1 MVAQGYISAE
11 EARQAL
17 RQIYR
22 GDAESNLQNALRESL
37 SDELKPIDEK
47 GRWKPSP
54 LLVLTVVLLCAL
66 VGVFIYFSSRRTRM
80 SPYYDQP
87 GWRQRGP
94 EDVAGVLVLF
104 ACAAVGF
111 CWYVAVSRLHLRN
124 AQCLEI
130 FLYGAILFFGG
141 GLIIAQLVGRRKK
154 REENWP
160 HPAIVIPASKDA
172 KMVRDAN
179 QAGATLLGY
188 NVHKEPWLWPD
199 MVRMKHGVIVGGTG
213 AGKSTFLE
221 NIIAQDLTRRFGAR
235 RMPMII
241 FDGKGEREFLDR
253 LLPHIEAAGRLQDL
267 RVIDPT
273 HPSESA
279 RYNPFYALDDAYQ
292 EHVNFIFR
300 SFGLREDF
308 FKGHQEAYLSDLVR
322 ILQYTGKLFNVY
334 DVLVMALDEK
344 VLEEQIGI
352 AKARLASAPGISMQ
366 KRLNFEMSVKMLQRS
381 LSDRERV
388 EKIQGLLNE
397 LLSFLEDELSIVTG
411 SYQDL
416 LTLDDVLE
424 KDLILFV
431 SLNANRN
438 QRAVEALGK
447 ILLQNIQLMVGKR
460 YAQPASSRD
469 ADEPMLSVI
478 LDEFAP
484 FAYPGFTQV
493 LQTARGARV
502 SFLFSFQ
509 SMPQLQRVSQAF
521 ADEVSSAPGTK
532 MIMNVSEENTAQWFL
547 KASARIATKRRSL
560 SVRRTGMFS
569 TKYTETGTG
578 SESDI
583 KETRARE
590 DHIKN
595 LPVGQMEI
603 LMVDNREGTRYSH
616 LHVRRAPR
624 FQVEGLEPSLYPK
637 MHSYLDPEVGVNL
650 RFKEAENRKQRRR
663 RTAGLFL
670 GVGGGQ

>member
-1 MVAQGYISAE
+1 
-11 EARQAL
+11 
-17 RQIYR
+17 
-22 GDAESNLQNALRESL
+22 
-37 SDELKPIDEK
+37 
-47 GRWKPSP
+47 
-54 LLVLTVVLLCAL
+54 
-66 VGVFIYFSSRRTRM
+66 M
-80 SPYYDQP
+80 SPYYEQA
-87 GWRQRGP
+87 GWQDRRR
-94 EDVAGVLVLF
+94 EDLAGALVLLV
-104 ACAAVGF
+104 CALIAI
-111 CWYVAVSRLHLRN
+111 CWYVAVTRLHFHN
-124 AQCLEI
+124 DQCLEI
-130 FLYGAILFFGG
+130 LIYLAIFFLAS
-141 GLIIAQLVGRRKK
+141 GLSLAHLLGRRRK
-154 REENWP
+154 REANWP
-160 HPAIVIPASKDA
+160 HPAIWISSTKDS
-172 KMVRDAN
+172 RILLNAN
-179 QAGATLLGY
+179 QTGATLLGY

-199 MVRMKHGVIVGGTG
+199 AVRMKHGVIVGGTG

-221 NIIAQDLTRRFGAR
+221 NIIAQDLTRHVGAR

-241 FDGKGEREFLDR
+241 FDGKGERDFLGR
-253 LLPHIEAAGRLQDL
+253 LMPHIESAGRLQDL
-267 RVIDPT
+267 RVIDPSR
-273 HPSESA
+273 PSESA

-292 EHVNFIFR
+292 EHVNFVFR

-334 DVLVMALDEK
+334 DVLVMALDES
-344 VLEEQIGI
+344 VLREQINA
-352 AKARLASAPGISMQ
+352 AKERLDSMPAVSTQ
-366 KRLNFEMSVKMLQRS
+366 KRLNFEMSARMLERS
-381 LSDRERV
+381 LADRERI

-416 LTLDDVLE
+416 LTLDDVLD

-460 YAQPASSRD
+460 YAQAAGERD
-469 ADEPMLSVI
+469 RDEPMLSVI

-509 SMPQLQRVSQAF
+509 SLPQLQRVSQSF

-532 MIMNVSEENTAQWFL
+532 MIMNVSEEHTAQWFL
-547 KASARIATKRRSL
+547 KASARFAAKRRSL
-560 SVRRTGMFS
+560 SVRRTGLFAPQ
-569 TKYTETGTG
+569 YTETGTG
-578 SESDI
+578 SESDV

-603 LMVDNREGTRYSH
+603 LMVDNREGTLHSH
-616 LHVRRAPR
+616 LHVRQAPR
-624 FQVEGLEPSLYPK
+624 FQLPGLTPSLYPR
-637 MHSYLDPEVGVNL
+637 MQSYLDPRVGVNL
-650 RFKEAENRKQRRR
+650 RFKENQNRRQRRR
-663 RTAGLFL
+663 RSAGLSLDAFM
-670 GVGGGQ
+670 GN

>member
-1 MVAQGYISAE
+1 
-11 EARQAL
+11 
-17 RQIYR
+17 
-22 GDAESNLQNALRESL
+22 
-37 SDELKPIDEK
+37 
-47 GRWKPSP
+47 
-54 LLVLTVVLLCAL
+54 
-66 VGVFIYFSSRRTRM
+66 M
-80 SPYYDQP
+80 SPAYDAP
-87 GWRQRGP
+87 PRRNPSGP
-94 EDVAGVLVLF
+94 EDLVGVLVLLG
-104 ACAAVGF
+104 CAVLAF

-130 FLYGAILFFGG
+130 FMDFAVLFFGA
-141 GLIIAQLVGRRKK
+141 GLIVAQLAGRRAK

-160 HPAIVIPASKDA
+160 HPPVYVPGT
-172 KMVRDAN
+172 RDRSQARSAN
-179 QAGATLLGY
+179 QSAATLLGY

-199 MVRMKHGVIVGGTG
+199 AVRLKHGVIVGGTG

-221 NIIAQDLTRRFGAR
+221 NIIAQDLERTFGSR
-235 RMPMII
+235 KMPMII
-241 FDGKGEREFLDR
+241 FDGKGERDFLDR

-267 RVIDPT
+267 RVLDPT
-273 HPSESA
+273 HPSESV

-334 DVLVMALDEK
+334 DVLVMALDEN
-344 VLEEQIGI
+344 VLQEQIGI
-352 AKARLASAPGISMQ
+352 AKTRLATLPGISAQ
-366 KRLNFEMSVKMLQRS
+366 QRLNFEMSVRMLQRS
-381 LSDRERV
+381 LADRERV

-416 LTLDDVLE
+416 LTLDDVFE

-431 SLNANRN
+431 SLNTNRN

-460 YAQPASSRD
+460 YARASTDRQ

-493 LQTARGARV
+493 LQTARGAKV

-509 SMPQLQRVSQAF
+509 SLPQLQRVSQAF
-521 ADEVSSAPGTK
+521 SDEVSSAPGTK

-547 KASARIATKRRSL
+547 KASAKIATKRRSL
-560 SVRRTGMFS
+560 SVRRTGIFS
-569 TKYTETGTG
+569 TKYTEVGTG
-578 SESDI
+578 SESEI

-590 DHIKN
+590 EHIKN

-616 LHVRRAPR
+616 LHVRRAPSFR
-624 FQVEGLEPSLYPK
+624 LEGLAPRLYPK
-637 MHSYLDPEVGVNL
+637 MQSYLDPAVGVNL
-650 RFKEAENRKQRRR
+650 RFQEVENRKQRRR
-663 RTAGLFL
+663 RTAGISLEKSP
-670 GVGGGQ
+670 GERA

>member
-1 MVAQGYISAE
+1 VI
-11 EARQAL
+11 
-17 RQIYR
+17 
-22 GDAESNLQNALRESL
+22 
-37 SDELKPIDEK
+37 
-47 GRWKPSP
+47 
-54 LLVLTVVLLCAL
+54 
-66 VGVFIYFSSRRTRM
+66 
-80 SPYYDQP
+80 PYYDQP
-87 GWRQRGP
+87 TWRQRGP
-94 EDVAGVLVLF
+94 EEVTGVLVLF
-104 ACAAVGF
+104 GCAVLAF

-124 AQCLEI
+124 DQCLEI
-130 FLYGAILFFGG
+130 FLYVAILFFGG
-141 GLIIAQLVGRRKK
+141 GLVVAQLVGRRKK

-160 HPAIVIPASKDA
+160 HPSILIPASKDA
-172 KMVRDAN
+172 EIVRSAN
-179 QAGATLLGY
+179 RDGATLLGY
-188 NVHKEPWLWPD
+188 NVHKEPWVWPD
-199 MVRMKHGVIVGGTG
+199 AVRIKHGVIVGGTG

-221 NIIAQDLTRRFGAR
+221 NIVAQDLTRRFGAR

-322 ILQYTGKLFNVY
+322 ILQYTGKLFNIY

-344 VLEEQIGI
+344 VLEEQIGV
-352 AKARLASAPGISMQ
+352 AKARLTTVPAISMQ

-381 LSDRERV
+381 LADRERV
-388 EKIQGLLNE
+388 QKIQGLLNE

-424 KDLILFV
+424 RDLILFV

-460 YAQPASSRD
+460 YAQPASGRD

-509 SMPQLQRVSQAF
+509 SIPQLQRVSQAF

-560 SVRRTGMFS
+560 SVRRTGIFS

-578 SESDI
+578 NESDI

-603 LMVDNREGTRYSH
+603 LMVDNREGTLHSH
-616 LHVRRAPR
+616 LHVRRT
-624 FQVEGLEPSLYPK
+624 PSFRLDGFVPFLYPK
-637 MHSYLDPEVGVNL
+637 MYSYLDPETGVNL

-670 GVGGGQ
+670 GEAAGG

>member
-1 MVAQGYISAE
+1 
-11 EARQAL
+11 
-17 RQIYR
+17 
-22 GDAESNLQNALRESL
+22 
-37 SDELKPIDEK
+37 
-47 GRWKPSP
+47 
-54 LLVLTVVLLCAL
+54 
-66 VGVFIYFSSRRTRM
+66 M
-80 SPYYDQP
+80 SPAYDAP
-87 GWRQRGP
+87 PRRNPSGP
-94 EDVAGVLVLF
+94 EDIVGILVLVG
-104 ACAAVGF
+104 CAVMAF
-111 CWYVAVSRLHLRN
+111 FWYVAVSRLHLRN

-130 FLYGAILFFGG
+130 FMDFAVVFFGG
-141 GLIIAQLVGRRKK
+141 GLVISQLAGRRTK

-160 HPAIVIPASKDA
+160 HPPVSISGARDRSVASN
-172 KMVRDAN
+172 AN
-179 QAGATLLGY
+179 QNSSTLLGY
-188 NVHKEPWLWPD
+188 NVHREAWLWPD
-199 MVRMKHGVIVGGTG
+199 DVRMKHGIVVGGTG

-221 NIIAQDLTRRFGAR
+221 NIIAQDLGRTFGKR
-235 RMPMII
+235 KMPMII
-241 FDGKGEREFLDR
+241 FDGKGERDFLDR

-267 RVIDPT
+267 RVLDPT

-334 DVLVMALDEK
+334 DVLVMALDEN
-344 VLEEQIGI
+344 VLQEQICI
-352 AKARLASAPGISMQ
+352 AKMRLGSLPGISAQ
-366 KRLNFEMSVKMLQRS
+366 QRLNFEMSVRMLQRS
-381 LSDRERV
+381 LADRERV

-416 LTLDDVLE
+416 LTLDDVFE

-431 SLNANRN
+431 SLNTNRN

-460 YAQPASSRD
+460 YARASTDRQ

-493 LQTARGARV
+493 LQTARGAKV

-509 SMPQLQRVSQAF
+509 SLPQLQRVSQAF
-521 ADEVSSAPGTK
+521 SDEVSSAPGTK

-547 KASARIATKRRSL
+547 KASAKIATKRRSL
-560 SVRRTGMFS
+560 AVRRTGIFS
-569 TKYTETGTG
+569 TKYTEVGTG
-578 SESDI
+578 SESEI

-603 LMVDNREGTRYSH
+603 LMVDSREGTRYSH
-616 LHVRRAPR
+616 LHVRRAPSFR
-624 FQVEGLEPSLYPK
+624 IEGLAPRLYPK

-650 RFKEAENRKQRRR
+650 RFQEVENRKQRRR
-663 RTAGLFL
+663 RTAGISLENSP
-670 GVGGGQ
+670 GERA

>member
-1 MVAQGYISAE
+1 
-11 EARQAL
+11 
-17 RQIYR
+17 
-22 GDAESNLQNALRESL
+22 
-37 SDELKPIDEK
+37 
-47 GRWKPSP
+47 
-54 LLVLTVVLLCAL
+54 
-66 VGVFIYFSSRRTRM
+66 M

-94 EDVAGVLVLF
+94 EDVAGVLVLLS
-104 ACAAVGF
+104 CAVLAFG
-111 CWYVAVSRLHLRN
+111 WYVAVSRLHLHN
-124 AQCLEI
+124 SQCLEI
-130 FLYGAILFFGG
+130 FLDCAIMFFGG
-141 GLIIAQLVGRRKK
+141 GLVVAQLVGRRKK

-160 HPAIVIPASKDA
+160 HPAIQVPGSKDA
-172 KMVRDAN
+172 EIVRKASED
-179 QAGATLLGY
+179 GATVLGY

-199 MVRMKHGVIVGGTG
+199 IVRMKHGVIVGGTG

-221 NIIAQDLTRRFGAR
+221 NIVAQDVRRRFGTR

-352 AKARLASAPGISMQ
+352 AKARLASTPGISMQ

-416 LTLDDVLE
+416 LTLDDVLNN
-424 KDLILFV
+424 DLILFV

-460 YAQPASSRD
+460 YAQPASDRD

-560 SVRRTGMFS
+560 AVRRTGIFS
-569 TKYTETGTG
+569 TRYTETGTG
-578 SESDI
+578 SESDF

-603 LMVDNREGTRYSH
+603 LMVDHREGTRYSH

-624 FQVEGLEPSLYPK
+624 FEVEGIKPPLYPK
-637 MHSYLDPEVGVNL
+637 MHSYLDPEIGVNL

-670 GVGGGQ
+670 GEAAGE

>member
-1 MVAQGYISAE
+1 
-11 EARQAL
+11 
-17 RQIYR
+17 
-22 GDAESNLQNALRESL
+22 
-37 SDELKPIDEK
+37 
-47 GRWKPSP
+47 
-54 LLVLTVVLLCAL
+54 
-66 VGVFIYFSSRRTRM
+66 M

-87 GWRQRGP
+87 GWREKGP

-104 ACAAVGF
+104 ACAAIAF
-111 CWYVAVSRLHLRN
+111 AWYIAVSRLHLRED
-124 AQCLEI
+124 QCLEI
-130 FLYGAILFFGG
+130 FLYSAILFFGG
-141 GLIIAQLVGRRKK
+141 GLVVAHLVGRRKK

-160 HPAIVIPASKDA
+160 HPAIF
-172 KMVRDAN
+172 VRSSREGAAVQGAHQN
-179 QAGATLLGY
+179 CATLLGY

-199 MVRMKHGVIVGGTG
+199 AVRMKHGVIVGGTG

-221 NIIAQDLTRRFGAR
+221 NIIAQDATRRFGR
-235 RMPMII
+235 RKMPMII
-241 FDGKGEREFLDR
+241 FDGKGERDFLRR

-267 RVIDPT
+267 RVLDPT
-273 HPSESA
+273 NPRESA
-279 RYNPFYALDDAYQ
+279 RYNPFYALDDTYQ

-344 VLEEQIGI
+344 VLLEQIGI
-352 AKARLASAPGISMQ
+352 AKERLATVPGITMQ
-366 KRLNFEMSVKMLQRS
+366 RRLNFEMSVKMLQRS
-381 LSDRERV
+381 LADRERV

-416 LTLDDVLE
+416 LTLDDVLD

-460 YAQPASSRD
+460 YAQTAGTRD

-509 SMPQLQRVSQAF
+509 SIPQLQRVSQAF

-532 MIMNVSEENTAQWFL
+532 MIMNVSEEHTAQWFL
-547 KASARIATKRRSL
+547 KASSRIATKRRSL
-560 SVRRTGMFS
+560 SVRQTGIFS
-569 TKYTETGTG
+569 TKYRETGTG

-603 LMVDNREGTRYSH
+603 LMVDNREGTRHSH

-624 FQVEGLEPSLYPK
+624 FQLEGLEPSLYP
-637 MHSYLDPEVGVNL
+637 MMQSHFDPEVGVNL
-650 RFKEAENRKQRRR
+650 RFREVENRRQRRR

-670 GVGGGQ
+670 GEMGGE

>member
-1 MVAQGYISAE
+1 
-11 EARQAL
+11 
-17 RQIYR
+17 
-22 GDAESNLQNALRESL
+22 
-37 SDELKPIDEK
+37 
-47 GRWKPSP
+47 
-54 LLVLTVVLLCAL
+54 
-66 VGVFIYFSSRRTRM
+66 M

-87 GWRQRGP
+87 GLRQRGP
-94 EDVAGVLVLF
+94 EDVAGVLVLL
-104 ACAAVGF
+104 ACAVLAFG
-111 CWYVAVSRLHLRN
+111 WYVAVSRLHLHN
-124 AQCLEI
+124 PQCLEI
-130 FLYGAILFFGG
+130 FLDCAILFFGG
-141 GLIIAQLVGRRKK
+141 GLAVAQLVGRRKK

-160 HPAIVIPASKDA
+160 HPTILVSGSKDA
-172 KMVRDAN
+172 KIVRRAN
-179 QAGATLLGY
+179 QDGAAVLGY

-199 MVRMKHGVIVGGTG
+199 IVRVKHGVIVGGTG

-221 NIIAQDLTRRFGAR
+221 NIVAQDVNRRFGAR

-334 DVLVMALDEK
+334 DVLVMALDEQ
-344 VLEEQIGI
+344 VLQEQIAV
-352 AKARLASAPGISMQ
+352 AKARLATSPGISMQ

-397 LLSFLEDELSIVTG
+397 LLSFLEDELSVVTG

-424 KDLILFV
+424 RDLILFV

-460 YAQPASSRD
+460 YAQPASNRD

-560 SVRRTGMFS
+560 SVRRTGIFS

-624 FQVEGLEPSLYPK
+624 FRLEGLDPSLYPK
-637 MHSYLDPEVGVNL
+637 MHSYLDPKVGVNL
-650 RFKEAENRKQRRR
+650 RFKETENRKQRRR

-670 GVGGGQ
+670 GEASGQ

>member
-1 MVAQGYISAE
+1 M
-11 EARQAL
+11 
-17 RQIYR
+17 
-22 GDAESNLQNALRESL
+22 SL
-37 SDELKPIDEK
+37 YYEPI
-47 GRWKPSP
+47 
-54 LLVLTVVLLCAL
+54 
-66 VGVFIYFSSRRTRM
+66 
-80 SPYYDQP
+80 
-87 GWRQRGP
+87 GWRDRGP

-104 ACAAVGF
+104 ACAVIAL
-111 CWYVAVSRLHLRN
+111 CWYVAVSRLHLN
-124 AQCLEI
+124 NSQCLEI
-130 FLYGAILFFGG
+130 FLYASILFFGG
-141 GLIIAQLVGRRKK
+141 GLVGAQLLGRRTK
-154 REENWP
+154 REANWP
-160 HPAIVIPASKDA
+160 HPPLLIPASKDA
-172 KMVRDAN
+172 AMVCDAH
-179 QAGATLLGY
+179 QAGATVLGC

-199 MVRMKHGVIVGGTG
+199 AVRMKHGVIVGGTG

-221 NIIAQDLTRRFGAR
+221 NIIAQDLTRHFGAR

-241 FDGKGEREFLDR
+241 FDGKGERDFLER
-253 LLPHIEAAGRLQDL
+253 LLPHIERAGRLQDL

-273 HPSESA
+273 RPDESA

-322 ILQYTGKLFNVY
+322 VLQYTGKLFNIY
-334 DVLVMALDEK
+334 DVLVMALDED
-344 VLEEQIGI
+344 VLQEQIAA
-352 AKARLASAPGISMQ
+352 AKAHLKTIPAISMQ
-366 KRLNFEMSVKMLQRS
+366 KRLNFEMSAKMLQRS
-381 LSDRERV
+381 LADRERV

-416 LTLDDVLE
+416 LTLEDVVE

-460 YAQPASSRD
+460 YAQSASDRD
-469 ADEPMLSVI
+469 SDEPMLSVI

-509 SMPQLQRVSQAF
+509 SLPQLQWVSQAF

-532 MIMNVSEENTAQWFL
+532 IIMNVTEEHTAQWFL
-547 KASARIATKRRSL
+547 RASARFAAKRRSL
-560 SVRRTGMFS
+560 SVRRTGVFS
-569 TKYTETGTG
+569 AKYIETGTG

-603 LMVDNREGTRYSH
+603 LMVDNREGTRYGH
-616 LHVRRAPR
+616 LHVRQAPR
-624 FQVEGLEPSLYPK
+624 FEMEGLATALYPR
-637 MHSYLDPEVGVNL
+637 MHSYLDPHVGVNL
-650 RFKEAENRKQRRR
+650 RFRETENRKQRRR

-670 GVGGGQ
+670 EPVNRG

>member
-1 MVAQGYISAE
+1 
-11 EARQAL
+11 
-17 RQIYR
+17 
-22 GDAESNLQNALRESL
+22 
-37 SDELKPIDEK
+37 
-47 GRWKPSP
+47 
-54 LLVLTVVLLCAL
+54 
-66 VGVFIYFSSRRTRM
+66 M
-80 SPYYDQP
+80 SFYHDQP
-87 GWRQRGP
+87 SWRQRGP
-94 EDVAGVLVLF
+94 EDVTGVLVLL
-104 ACAAVGF
+104 ACAAVAVA
-111 CWYVAVSRLHLRN
+111 WYLAVSRLHLHN
-124 AQCLEI
+124 SQCLEI
-130 FLYGAILFFGG
+130 FLYGAILLLGG
-141 GLIIAQLVGRRKK
+141 GLAIAQWAGRRKK
-154 REENWP
+154 REEGWP
-160 HPAIVIPASKDA
+160 HPAIFIRASEDA
-172 KMVRDAN
+172 LTVQEAHLRD
-179 QAGATLLGY
+179 ATLLGY
-188 NVHKEPWLWPD
+188 NVYKEPWLWPD
-199 MVRMKHGVIVGGTG
+199 AVRMKHGIIIGGTG

-221 NIIAQDLTRRFGAR
+221 NIISQDVVRRFGKR
-235 RMPMII
+235 KMPMII

-253 LLPHIEAAGRLQDL
+253 LLPHIEAAGRLEDL

-273 HPSESA
+273 NPTESA
-279 RYNPFYALDDAYQ
+279 RYNPFYALDNAYQ
-292 EHVNFIFR
+292 EHVNFVFR

-322 ILQYTGKLFNVY
+322 VLQYTGKLFNIY
-334 DVLVMALDEK
+334 DVLVMALDEEALTE
-344 VLEEQIGI
+344 VIAA
-352 AKARLASAPGISMQ
+352 AKARMALVSDISMQ
-366 KRLNFEMSVKMLQRS
+366 MRLNFEMSVKMLQRS

-388 EKIQGLLNE
+388 EKIQGLLND
-397 LLSFLEDELSIVTG
+397 LLNFLEDELSVVTG

-460 YAQPASSRD
+460 YSQTAIGQSAP
-469 ADEPMLSVI
+469 EPMLSVI

-509 SMPQLQRVSQAF
+509 SLPQLQRVSQAF

-547 KASARIATKRRSL
+547 KASSRIAGKRRSL
-560 SVRRTGMFS
+560 SVRRTGFIS
-569 TKYTETGTG
+569 TRYTETGTG

-624 FQVEGLEPSLYPK
+624 FELEGAKSSLYPK
-637 MHSYLDPEVGVNL
+637 MRSYLDPNLGANL
-650 RFKEAENRKQRRR
+650 RFKEPENRKRGRR

-670 GVGGGQ
+670 GDGSGE

>member
-1 MVAQGYISAE
+1 
-11 EARQAL
+11 
-17 RQIYR
+17 
-22 GDAESNLQNALRESL
+22 
-37 SDELKPIDEK
+37 
-47 GRWKPSP
+47 
-54 LLVLTVVLLCAL
+54 
-66 VGVFIYFSSRRTRM
+66 M
-80 SPYYDQP
+80 SPYSDQP
-87 GWRQRGP
+87 RPQQNGP
-94 EDVAGVLVLF
+94 HDIVAVFMLMG
-104 ACAAVGF
+104 CAVIGF

-124 AQCLEI
+124 QQCTEI
-130 FLYGAILFFGG
+130 FMYCAIWFFGG
-141 GLIIAQLVGRRKK
+141 GLVVSQMVGRRAK
-154 REENWP
+154 REANWP
-160 HPAIVIPASKDA
+160 HPPLFIAGSKDA
-172 KMVRDAN
+172 SIATDAN
-179 QAGATLLGY
+179 QNAATLLGY
-188 NVHKEPWLWPD
+188 SVHKEAWLWPD
-199 MVRMKHGVIVGGTG
+199 AVRMKHGVIVGGTG

-221 NIIAQDLTRRFGAR
+221 NIIAQDLKRRFGSR
-235 RMPMII
+235 KMPMII
-241 FDGKGEREFLDR
+241 FDGKGEREFLER

-267 RVIDPT
+267 RVLDPT
-273 HPSESA
+273 HPSESD

-344 VLEEQIGI
+344 VLQEQIEI
-352 AKARLASAPGISMQ
+352 AKARLAKLPNISMQ
-366 KRLNFEMSVKMLQRS
+366 RRLNFEMSVRMLERS
-381 LSDRERV
+381 FSDRERV

-416 LTLDDVLE
+416 LTLDDVFE
-424 KDLILFV
+424 QDLILFV
-431 SLNANRN
+431 SLNTNRN

-460 YAQPASSRD
+460 YAKAAGDRST
-469 ADEPMLSVI
+469 DEPMLSVI

-509 SMPQLQRVSQAF
+509 SLPQLQRVSQAF
-521 ADEVSSAPGTK
+521 SDEVSSAPGTK

-547 KASARIATKRRSL
+547 KASARIATKRRNL
-560 SVRRTGMFS
+560 AVRRTGIF
-569 TKYTETGTG
+569 TAKYTETGTG
-578 SESDI
+578 SESEM

-590 DHIKN
+590 EHIKN

-603 LMVDNREGTRYSH
+603 LMVDSREGTRHSH
-616 LHVRRAPR
+616 LHVRRAPSFR
-624 FQVEGLEPSLYPK
+624 LEGLTPSLYPK
-637 MHSYLDPEVGVNL
+637 MHSHLDPSLGVNL
-650 RFKEAENRKQRRR
+650 RFKDAENRKKRRKR
-663 RTAGLFL
+663 IAGVSLDPPP
-670 GVGGGQ
+670 GE

>member
-1 MVAQGYISAE
+1 
-11 EARQAL
+11 
-17 RQIYR
+17 
-22 GDAESNLQNALRESL
+22 
-37 SDELKPIDEK
+37 
-47 GRWKPSP
+47 
-54 LLVLTVVLLCAL
+54 
-66 VGVFIYFSSRRTRM
+66 M

-94 EDVAGVLVLF
+94 EDVAGVLVLL
-104 ACAAVGF
+104 ACAVLAFG
-111 CWYVAVSRLHLRN
+111 WYVAVSRLHLRN
-124 AQCLEI
+124 SQCLEI
-130 FLYGAILFFGG
+130 FLDCAILFFGG
-141 GLIIAQLVGRRKK
+141 GLAVAQLVGGRKK

-160 HPAIVIPASKDA
+160 HPAILVPGSKDA
-172 KMVRDAN
+172 KIVRRAN
-179 QAGATLLGY
+179 QDGATVLGY

-199 MVRMKHGVIVGGTG
+199 IVRMKHGVIVGGTG

-221 NIIAQDLTRRFGAR
+221 NIVAQDMNRRFGAR

-352 AKARLASAPGISMQ
+352 AKARLATVPGISMQ

-381 LSDRERV
+381 LADRERV

-416 LTLDDVLE
+416 LTLDDVLNN
-424 KDLILFV
+424 DLILFV

-460 YAQPASSRD
+460 YAQPAGDRD

-560 SVRRTGMFS
+560 SVRRTGIFS

-624 FQVEGLEPSLYPK
+624 FQVEGHQAVPLSEDAQLSGPGES
-637 MHSYLDPEVGVNL
+637 
-650 RFKEAENRKQRRR
+650 A
-663 RTAGLFL
+663 
-670 GVGGGQ
+670 

>member
-1 MVAQGYISAE
+1 
-11 EARQAL
+11 
-17 RQIYR
+17 
-22 GDAESNLQNALRESL
+22 
-37 SDELKPIDEK
+37 
-47 GRWKPSP
+47 
-54 LLVLTVVLLCAL
+54 
-66 VGVFIYFSSRRTRM
+66 M

-87 GWRQRGP
+87 RPPQQGP
-94 EDVAGVLVLF
+94 QDAIGVAVLLGCAVL
-104 ACAAVGF
+104 AF
-111 CWYVAVSRLHLRN
+111 CWYVAVTRLHLRN
-124 AQCLEI
+124 EQCLEI
-130 FLYGAILFFGG
+130 FIYCAIVFFGG
-141 GLIIAQLVGRRKK
+141 GLVVAQLAGKRSK
-154 REENWP
+154 REANWP
-160 HPAIVIPASKDA
+160 HPALFVAGSKDA
-172 KMVRDAN
+172 STAATAN
-179 QAGATLLGY
+179 QNGATLLGY
-188 NVHKEPWLWPD
+188 DVHKEAWLWPD
-199 MVRMKHGVIVGGTG
+199 AVRMKHGVIVGGTG

-221 NIIAQDLTRRFGAR
+221 NIISQDLTRRFGNR
-235 RMPMII
+235 KMPMII

-267 RVIDPT
+267 RVLDPT
-273 HPSESA
+273 HPLESA

-344 VLEEQIGI
+344 VLQEQIDI
-352 AKARLASAPGISMQ
+352 AKARLATLTNISMQ
-366 KRLNFEMSVKMLQRS
+366 KRLNFEMSVRMLQRS
-381 LSDRERV
+381 FSDRERV

-397 LLSFLEDELSIVTG
+397 LLSFLEDELSVVTG

-416 LTLDDVLE
+416 LTLDDVFE
-424 KDLILFV
+424 QDLILFV
-431 SLNANRN
+431 SLNTNRN

-460 YAQPASSRD
+460 YAQSTNDRD
-469 ADEPMLSVI
+469 ADEPMLSVV

-509 SMPQLQRVSQAF
+509 SLPQLQRVSQAF
-521 ADEVSSAPGTK
+521 SDEVSSAPGTK
-532 MIMNVSEENTAQWFL
+532 MIMNVSEENTTQWFL
-547 KASARIATKRRSL
+547 KASAKIATKRRNL
-560 SVRRTGMFS
+560 AVRRTGIF
-569 TKYTETGTG
+569 TAKYTETGTG
-578 SESDI
+578 SESEM

-590 DHIKN
+590 EHIKN

-603 LMVDNREGTRYSH
+603 LMVDSREGTRYSH
-616 LHVRRAPR
+616 LHVRRAPSFR
-624 FQVEGLEPSLYPK
+624 LEGLAPSLYPK
-637 MHSYLDPEVGVNL
+637 MHSYLDPEIGVNL

-663 RTAGLFL
+663 RTAGVSLDRPA
-670 GVGGGQ
+670 GD

>member
-1 MVAQGYISAE
+1 
-11 EARQAL
+11 
-17 RQIYR
+17 
-22 GDAESNLQNALRESL
+22 
-37 SDELKPIDEK
+37 
-47 GRWKPSP
+47 
-54 LLVLTVVLLCAL
+54 
-66 VGVFIYFSSRRTRM
+66 M

-87 GWRQRGP
+87 GYRRTGP
-94 EDVAGVLVLF
+94 EDAAGVVVLVG
-104 ACAAVGF
+104 CAVFGF
-111 CWYVAVSRLHLRN
+111 LWYIAVSRLHLRN
-124 AQCLEI
+124 DQCLEI
-130 FLYGAILFFGG
+130 FLDCAIVFFGG
-141 GLIIAQLVGRRKK
+141 GLIVAHLIGRRTK

-160 HPAIVIPASKDA
+160 HPSVVVPTAMDARIVTDA
-172 KMVRDAN
+172 HN
-179 QAGATLLGY
+179 NCATLLGY

-199 MVRMKHGVIVGGTG
+199 AVRIKHGVIVGGTG

-235 RMPMII
+235 KMPMII
-241 FDGKGEREFLDR
+241 FDGKGEREFLDHI
-253 LLPHIEAAGRLQDL
+253 LPHIAAAGRLQDL
-267 RVIDPT
+267 RILDPT
-273 HPSESA
+273 HPTESC
-279 RYNPFYALDDAYQ
+279 RYNPFYSLDDTYQ

-322 ILQYTGKLFNVY
+322 VLQYTGKLFNVY
-334 DVLVMALDEK
+334 DVLVMALDEDA
-344 VLEEQIGI
+344 LQDQIKA
-352 AKARLASAPGISMQ
+352 AKARIATLTGLSMQ
-366 KRLNFEMSVKMLQRS
+366 KRLNFEMSVKMLMRS
-381 LSDRERV
+381 LQDRERV

-397 LLSFLEDELSIVTG
+397 LLSFLEDELSVVTG
-411 SYQDL
+411 AYQDL

-424 KDLILFV
+424 NDLILFV
-431 SLNANRN
+431 SLNSNRN

-460 YAQPASSRD
+460 YSQSS
-469 ADEPMLSVI
+469 AAKSKDEPMLSVI

-493 LQTARGARV
+493 LQTARGAKV

-509 SMPQLQRVSQAF
+509 SLPQLQRVSQAF

-560 SVRRTGMFS
+560 SVRKTGIF
-569 TKYTETGTG
+569 TPKYIETGTG
-578 SESDI
+578 SESEA

-603 LMVDNREGTRYSH
+603 LMVDSREGTLHSH
-616 LHVRRAPR
+616 LHVRRAPSHR
-624 FQVEGLEPSLYPK
+624 LDRIDEYLYPK
-637 MHSYLDPEVGVNL
+637 MHSLLDPGTGVNL
-650 RFKEAENRKQRRR
+650 RFKDAQNRRQRRR
-663 RTAGLFL
+663 RVAGISLETPY
-670 GVGGGQ
+670 GG